1 MAETGLNHQAVKT
14 GNKTLVLRKLHEEG
28 PMSRTDLAKSC
39 GLSKMTITN
48 RIQELLLSGDIR
60 ETRETDAT
68 GVSSEGTGV
77 PGSEAARAG
86 RRPVLLQTVPDARH
100 AVSLYISR
108 DRIEAA
114 VFNWRL
120 EEKAST
126 SEPFPPKDTASGF
139 KQRLLCCMDRV
150 LLESGLSPPSLSGI
164 GVAMIGPLDY
174 QNGILLNPPNF
185 HDLHE
190 LPIRGWLEEAYGV
203 PVFVDNDMNASA
215 VAELLFGHGR
225 GLRSFLYVGV
235 TNGIGAGIVQ
245 DGRLFRGFAGF
256 AGELG
261 HTTISFDGPVCNC
274 GNSGCLEL
282 FASIPAMVDAI
293 QASDTAYAQDHGMET
308 GGKARSRAP
317 RHRSWTDIAEAER
330 RGDSHTHAV
339 LTSCCQYLGAGL
351 VNAINLFDP
360 QAVFLGHD
368 LALAGDSLLTAI
380 LPEVHRRVLAQQ
392 HRNIPIAFS
401 VFGHRSP
408 IHGGAAL
415 VFDALLHDPLD

>member
-1 MAETGLNHQAVKT
+1 MKTSHGEGNGYAMAETGLNHQAVKT

-225 GLRSFLYVGV
+225 GLR
-235 TNGIGAGIVQ
+235 
-245 DGRLFRGFAGF
+245 
-256 AGELG
+256 
-261 HTTISFDGPVCNC
+261 
-274 GNSGCLEL
+274 
-282 FASIPAMVDAI
+282 
-293 QASDTAYAQDHGMET
+293 
-308 GGKARSRAP
+308 
-317 RHRSWTDIAEAER
+317 
-330 RGDSHTHAV
+330 
-339 LTSCCQYLGAGL
+339 
-351 VNAINLFDP
+351 
-360 QAVFLGHD
+360 
-368 LALAGDSLLTAI
+368 
-380 LPEVHRRVLAQQ
+380 
-392 HRNIPIAFS
+392 
-401 VFGHRSP
+401 
-408 IHGGAAL
+408 
-415 VFDALLHDPLD
+415 